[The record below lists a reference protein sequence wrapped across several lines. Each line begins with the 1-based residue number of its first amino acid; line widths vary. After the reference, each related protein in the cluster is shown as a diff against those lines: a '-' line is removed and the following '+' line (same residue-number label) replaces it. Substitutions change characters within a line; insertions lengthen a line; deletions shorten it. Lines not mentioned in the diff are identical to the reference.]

1 MIPLF
6 KVSTMMHI
14 LCQPSNNPIFYQL
27 SPSPATFHFFLP
39 EIFTAADVTLMISLS
54 EYISNV
60 SSKVDLER
68 EMLARSK
75 ESGSIPVGKRTISV
89 VKEDPYGQPI
99 TTEVYSLT
107 PPGL

>member
-1 MIPLF
+1 
-6 KVSTMMHI
+6 
-14 LCQPSNNPIFYQL
+14 
-27 SPSPATFHFFLP
+27 
-39 EIFTAADVTLMISLS
+39 MISLS

-99 TTEVYSLT
+99 TTRLILYYVT
-107 PPGL
+107 AIWAFCQAQP